1 MLYKIVFQDINRYYI
16 NTWLNFRKCQII
28 KNRFFTVGLRDF
40 NIGLCTIRSQDRVWN
55 ASETGFA
62 TKYFLAE
69 HLAEDP

>member
-1 MLYKIVFQDINRYYI
+1 MPDNKKQVLYCRSY
-16 NTWLNFRKCQII
+16 
-28 KNRFFTVGLRDF
+28 RDF
-40 NIGLCTIRSQDRVWN
+40 NMGLCTVRSQDRVWN